1 MSKSLRIIFT
11 LTAVLALPGA
21 VLAAD
26 AQAKPATGEGAK
38 ISKQQF
44 MEKAEARF
52 ARRDANKDG
61 FIDASERGAMRQQRR
76 QQRQD
81 CNPTQDNKPTE
92 RGERGGRRG
101 AAAGTDAKP
110 Q

>member
-11 LTAVLALPGA
+11 LTAALALPGA

-26 AQAKPATGEGAK
+26 TQAKPAAGAGAK

-61 FIDASERGAMRQQRR
+61 FIDASERGAMRQQR
-76 QQRQD
+76 QD

-92 RGERGGRRG
+92 RGERSGRRG
-101 AAAGTDAKP
+101 AAAGTDSKP
-110 Q
+110 